1 MNTLEPVT
9 KYLDLLGFSPTD
21 FLGVCYYHGNQFT
34 TAVLPH
40 SVVSTYIA
48 GIDKTAEIWIGVN
61 PVGGPMRIG
70 KGRGKAEDVTRLT
83 ALYCDIDVKA
93 VGCDSFETGTQIIND
108 LSGIL
113 GTEPTLTVMSGH
125 GWQPYWVIED
135 GARPTAE
142 MAGLLARFGR
152 MVRIVAD
159 SRNAKVDSVFDL
171 ARILRAPGTFN
182 NKDQYPIGVEMIEN
196 GGAPLAFADIEE
208 RMTEYGV
215 LPDDSDG
222 AVAGDIVSPSNE
234 WQWATEPCAYVT
246 SMIASWLTEPVGD
259 RHPWALGC
267 QVRLESARRYGCV
280 MPEQYQQASDQIAGR
295 LRDLRASTSETVKPN
310 EIRDIRIEAE
320 RRAACKSNSDVMRE
334 LGDHTHWMEGL
345 HVTQGR
351 SEARKPPRSAPSD
364 GDDAESDP
372 EQRNLFAEIFEAED
386 DFWTATTSLKQIYE
400 TSMARMVSPWAVLA
414 YCVARILQLAPPSVR
429 LPALIGGRGSL
440 NWFALVCD
448 ASGGGKSAAAAV
460 AKELVQP
467 RHPVEITER
476 NPGSGEGIIGQYYKP
491 PEKKGDFP
499 QVREA
504 VMFTTDEID
513 TLTAMGQRQGGTT
526 LSTLRTAFSG
536 GTLGFSYITRGRDI
550 HVKEHTYRM
559 TFVVNAQPS
568 RCGGLL
574 ADHGGGTP
582 QRFQW
587 FPANDP
593 RPTLAEANED
603 YYPAPL
609 PIPGGMALLGDKT
622 IEIPSEARHLILSER
637 EKAVQN
643 RGGDILDGHAL
654 FVREKFAFALALL
667 DGRTDMGSEDW
678 RLSGIAAEVSS
689 RTRLWVQDELAKS
702 QESEAKEQGR
712 IRGIGLAAADSEKS
726 HQTSKNIRR
735 VEELIIKKLKELGP
749 MTAGALRKKL
759 HQRDRHLLDGCLAA
773 LSNSKEITV
782 GADGK
787 TWAAA

>member
-1 MNTLEPVT
+1 VTTLEPVT

-61 PVGGPMRIG
+61 PVGGPMRID

-246 SMIASWLTEPVGD
+246 KMIASWLTEPVGD

-280 MPEQYQQASDQIAGR
+280 MPDQYRQASDQIAGR

-429 LPALIGGRGSL
+429 LPALRGGRGSL

-448 ASGGGKSAAAAV
+448 ASGGGKTAAHAV

-504 VMFTTDEID
+504 VMFVSDEID

-559 TFVVNAQPS
+559 TFVVNAQPA

-593 RPTLAEANED
+593 RINLEDADENHYPT
-603 YYPAPL
+603 PL

-622 IEIPSEARHLILSER
+622 IEVPSEAKHLIQSTAAAQAQGR
-637 EKAVQN
+637 SVN
-643 RGGDILDGHAL
+643 GLDGHAL
-654 FVREKFAFALALL
+654 FVREKFAYALALL
-667 DGRTDMGSEDW
+667 DSRTDMGSEDW

-689 RTRLWVQDELAKS
+689 RTRLWVQDELEKS
-702 QESEAKEQGR
+702 IHREAEDAGR
-712 IRGIGLAAADSEKS
+712 VRGIGYAAADQSKS
-726 HQTSKNIRR
+726 NWSANKRHTVQEWILKWLKKNGPATTPVIRR
-735 VEELIIKKLKELGP
+735 NAHHPDRGLVVEMIQVMGGNGLI
-749 MTAGALRKKL
+749 A
-759 HQRDRHLLDGCLAA
+759 
-773 LSNSKEITV
+773 V
-782 GADGK
+782 GDDGK
-787 TWAAA
+787 WSVTG